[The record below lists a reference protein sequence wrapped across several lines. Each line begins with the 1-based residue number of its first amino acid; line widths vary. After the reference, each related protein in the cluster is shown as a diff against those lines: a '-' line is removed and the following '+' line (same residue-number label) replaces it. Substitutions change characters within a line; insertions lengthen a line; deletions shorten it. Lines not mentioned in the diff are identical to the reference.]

1 MDEPINPRS
10 PDTFWIAVADARFST
25 LDILLSTRTPA
36 PVLLFPETSPR
47 LIKHGAHDQDISS
60 VEVEN
65 IRRTIQALLMRCGVP
80 SHATPMNQE
89 FYQQCVDEA
98 IRRGYPMDGH
108 RSVRTYLREGAV
120 YSATALAHLD
130 HQPTRIWAALFT
142 SCGLFVDDA
151 ASRASEVGYVYQ
163 FNDRFIQKEA
173 QHNGVLDALA
183 DLLRETSVH
192 FLPIPANLVT
202 TSILNFV
209 TASLLAYETKDMD
222 VLIDAERYPAYAR
235 VKSGIGEAYAF
246 LVFSRKMALSG
257 YVQAIP
263 EMIQFLHNMNDILS
277 FYKEEKA
284 GETTNQISLIAS
296 RNKTSKFEAFEA
308 LAQVTAEQ
316 FVQISKILEASPA
329 ACNAFKRF
337 VAGYVVFHCSVE
349 RYKLADLQLC

>member
-1 MDEPINPRS
+1 
-10 PDTFWIAVADARFST
+10 
-25 LDILLSTRTPA
+25 
-36 PVLLFPETSPR
+36 
-47 LIKHGAHDQDISS
+47 
-60 VEVEN
+60 
-65 IRRTIQALLMRCGVP
+65 MRCGVP

-108 RSVRTYLREGAV
+108 RSVRTYLREGVV

-142 SCGLFVDDA
+142 SCAIFVDDT

-163 FNDRFIQKEA
+163 FNGRFIQKEA

-183 DLLRETSVH
+183 DLLHETPVH
-192 FLPIPANLVT
+192 FLPVPANLVT

-209 TASLLAYETKDMD
+209 TANILEYETKDMD
-222 VLIDAERYPAYAR
+222 VLIDAERYPTYAR
-235 VKSGIGEAYAF
+235 VMSGVAEAYAF
-246 LVFSRKMALSG
+246 MVFSRKIALND

-263 EMIQFLHNMNDILS
+263 EMILFIHNMNDILS
-277 FYKEEKA
+277 FYKEEEA

-296 RNKTSKFEAFEA
+296 RNKTSKFEAFET

-329 ACNAFKRF
+329 ACHAFRQF
-337 VAGYVVFHCSVE
+337 AAGYVAFHTSLE